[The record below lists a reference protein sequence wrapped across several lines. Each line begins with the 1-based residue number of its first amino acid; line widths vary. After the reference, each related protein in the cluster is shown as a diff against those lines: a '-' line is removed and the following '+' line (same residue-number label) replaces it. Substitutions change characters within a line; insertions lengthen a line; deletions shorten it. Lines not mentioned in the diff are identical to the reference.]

1 MHLRSI
7 LALILGVAVL
17 AGLVV
22 WQLRE
27 EDEQR
32 AKVDA
37 PLLESFD
44 RGRVKALRVDNLE
57 RSLQMRIERD
67 AGGRWMIVDPIEFPA
82 EGAVIEALM
91 STLETQRLKPPL
103 VEELPKLN
111 LAPPR
116 AVLEV
121 TEDVGGKP
129 RTTRIEVGVVDIGDQ
144 LVYVLR
150 DGVLGRT
157 ERALDT
163 LLERDLPDWR
173 SHHVMSFDPRTVIE
187 LSRSGR
193 LDVEGEAP
201 LDLELEA
208 SLDGEWRSTA
218 PFAAQLDPRLIGTL
232 VQAVAGLRAE
242 SFLDAPGPLE
252 YYGLAEPRVKI
263 TVVDARGS
271 TQSVRFS
278 PEPQGEMW
286 YAKRDDQPHI
296 YRVSSLAVGLCL
308 APTQGLVDRSFARV
322 ARSDV
327 QRLEIGYEE
336 RSVTLSRGDRVWRVS
351 SREGE
356 RVVLEDAVADDT
368 LVADALA
375 VIEQA
380 RIEDLYFD
388 RTLDEAQVRGFVRL
402 DLGGVKL
409 GGVLGAP
416 EKTSDGVEGVLFRRD
431 GDQLVGMLPR
441 EVLELAR
448 RDASSF
454 RSLLLHKTL
463 ELDVS
468 YIQIARGAQK
478 RKWVRDEHGHWK
490 REGMESEAK
499 EFARVVDRL
508 LSMRANAMLLRGDE
522 TVEGAL
528 EIDLAKYSGEHVIFT
543 LGTAT
548 VEGATSHVYRTGAVF
563 ATVGAEPYTTLKSLL
578 EGP

>member
-1 MHLRSI
+1 MHLRT
-7 LALILGVAVL
+7 LVALILGVALL

-67 AGGRWMIVDPIEFPA
+67 VAGSWKIVDPIEFPA

-103 VEELPKLN
+103 VEERSKLK

-121 TEDVGGKP
+121 TEDVAGKP
-129 RTTRIEVGVVDIGDQ
+129 RTTRIELGVVDIGDQ
-144 LVYVLR
+144 LVYVSR

-173 SHHVMSFDPRTVIE
+173 SHYVMGFDPRAVVE
-187 LSRSGR
+187 VSRTGQF
-193 LDVEGEAP
+193 DIEGEAP
-201 LDLELEA
+201 LDLELQA

-218 PFAAQLDPRLIGTL
+218 PFIAQLDPRMIGTL
-232 VQAVAGLRAE
+232 IQAVASLRAE
-242 SFLDAPGPLE
+242 SFLDSPGPLE
-252 YYGLAEPRVKI
+252 YYGLAEPRVQI
-263 TVVDARGS
+263 AVVDARGAK
-271 TQSVRFS
+271 QSVRLS
-278 PEPQGEMW
+278 PEPQGELW
-286 YAKRDDQPHI
+286 FAKRDDQPHI

-308 APTQGLVDRSFARV
+308 APTQGMVDRSFARV

-327 QRLEIGYEE
+327 QRLEIAYEG
-336 RSVTLSRGDRVWRVS
+336 RSVTLSRGERVWRVS
-351 SREGE
+351 GREGE
-356 RVVLEDAVADDT
+356 QVVLEGAAADDT

-380 RIEDLYFD
+380 RFEDLYFD
-388 RTLDEAQVRGFVRL
+388 RTLDDAQVRGFVRL

-409 GGVLGAP
+409 GGVLGPPA
-416 EKTSDGVEGVLFRRD
+416 KTSDGVEGVLFRRD
-431 GDQLVGMLPR
+431 GDQLVGMLPK

-454 RSLLLHKTL
+454 QSLLLHKAL

-468 YIQIARGAQK
+468 YIQLARGAQK

-508 LSMRANAMLLRGDE
+508 LSMRANAMLLRGDD
-522 TVEGAL
+522 AL
-528 EIDLAKYSGEHVIFT
+528 EDTLEVDLAKYSGEHVVFT

-548 VEGATSHVYRTGAVF
+548 VKGAKSNVYRTESVF
-563 ATVGAEPYTTLKSLL
+563 ATVGAEPYATLQSLL